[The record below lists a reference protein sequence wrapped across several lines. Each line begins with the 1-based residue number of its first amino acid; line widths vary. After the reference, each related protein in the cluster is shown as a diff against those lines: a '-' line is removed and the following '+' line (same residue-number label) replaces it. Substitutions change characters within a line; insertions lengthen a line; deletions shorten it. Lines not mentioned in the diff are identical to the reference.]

1 MARFQPLVRTF
12 TLISCA
18 AFTHA
23 QAPTEPARL
32 VRLSVVALDS
42 NGQPAAGLTAEDF
55 QITDQGKPQRI
66 VLFRGAAPAAQAG
79 NSPESSNRPDPRI
92 HTTAILFDFLS
103 ENRAE
108 RQEAARKMGASL
120 KQLESGES
128 IYLYVLGP
136 DGTLIPVHEMPKEAG
151 AASDKAWIH
160 GIETVLAGVIKSH
173 DKPRPAGMSDE
184 DVVKKTYV
192 ALESVANQLSVFPG
206 RRDIIWI
213 AGWVPN
219 VSNPKSTCSGDWID
233 CSLYVP
239 HLSVTLDH
247 ASVIVNPYFYGTASV
262 DQSRILEEMASLTG
276 GRSYL
281 GPDMADVVKQFGSQA
296 QGTYSVAYDPAAA
309 SWDSKFHKVK
319 VTCSRQGVK
328 LAVRQRYYALPD
340 QRPAAARQQAMMVAA
355 YQASSDVSDIGLR
368 AKVTPGGPNTIK
380 VELRVD
386 PADLVLR
393 ENAGQW
399 SGPITLLYSARA
411 ASGPQGEPT
420 LADMDLHLTR
430 EQRETAMKEG
440 IPITKEYP
448 IDGATQKVRL
458 MVLDRATDSVGS
470 LTVPVG
476 K

>member
-1 MARFQPLVRTF
+1 MAHFQPLVRTL

-18 AFTHA
+18 AFAHA

-42 NGQPAAGLTAEDF
+42 NGQPAAGLSAEDL
-55 QITDQGKPQRI
+55 QVTDQGKQQRI
-66 VLFRGAAPAAQAG
+66 VLFRGAAQAG
-79 NSPESSNRPDPRI
+79 QAGESSNRPDPGAR
-92 HTTAILFDFLS
+92 TTAILFDFLS

-128 IYLYVLGP
+128 LYLYVLGP

-151 AASDKAWIH
+151 AATDKAWVHDIDK
-160 GIETVLAGVIKSH
+160 VLATVIKNH

-192 ALESVANQLSVFPG
+192 ALETVANQLSAFPG

-213 AGWVPN
+213 TGWVQN

-247 ASVIVNPYFYGTASV
+247 AGVMVNPYFYGTTSV
-262 DQSRILEEMASLTG
+262 DQSRILEEMATLTG

-281 GPDMADVVKQFGSQA
+281 GTDMAEVVKQFGSQA
-296 QGTYSVAYDPAAA
+296 LGTYNVAYEPAAA
-309 SWDSKFHKVK
+309 NWDSKFHKVK

-328 LAVRQRYYALPD
+328 LVVRQRYYALPD

-355 YQASSDVSDIGLR
+355 YQAASDVSDIGLR

-386 PADLVLR
+386 PADLLLR

-399 SGPITLLYSARA
+399 SDMITVLYSARA

-420 LADMDLHLTR
+420 LADMRLHLTR
-430 EQRETAMKEG
+430 EERETAIKEG
-440 IPITKEYP
+440 YAITKEYP
-448 IDGATQKVRL
+448 IDAATQKVR
-458 MVLDRATDSVGS
+458 MIVLDQATDSVGS